1 MHGIANR
8 AMATF
13 ALSVIGAA
21 YPMMSLYVAVLAD
34 RSTTPFYYT
43 ISFQS
48 LFPSSFVVV
57 WSASHILE
65 DWKGRITWPSIT
77 LGVGVANLST
87 VLTAYYVQITPI
99 PISSTTPSSLPA
111 ILALI
116 SGPILSMIGGILGF
130 SAVRQYSREHG
141 HAIIARA

>member
-1 MHGIANR
+1 
-8 AMATF
+8 
-13 ALSVIGAA
+13 
-21 YPMMSLYVAVLAD
+21 MMPLYVAVLVD

-48 LFPSSFVVV
+48 LFLSSFVVV

-99 PISSTTPSSLPA
+99 AISSTTPSSPPA
-111 ILALI
+111 VVARTL
-116 SGPILSMIGGILGF
+116 GPAHPVPGG
-130 SAVRQYSREHG
+130 H
-141 HAIIARA
+141 RASL

>member
-1 MHGIANR
+1 GSVRIVRHWSSVPDD
-8 AMATF
+8 AT
-13 ALSVIGAA
+13 LRGGV
-21 YPMMSLYVAVLAD
+21 VD
-34 RSTTPFYYT
+34 RGTTPFYYT

-48 LFPSSFVVV
+48 LFLSSFVVV

-87 VLTAYYVQITPI
+87 VLIAYYVQITPV

-116 SGPILSMIGGILGF
+116 SGPILSIIGGIL
-130 SAVRQYSREHG
+130 ASRPCCNTRENT
-141 HAIIARA
+141 ATQ

>member
-1 MHGIANR
+1 MP
-8 AMATF
+8 
-13 ALSVIGAA
+13 VIGAA
-21 YPMMSLYVAVLAD
+21 YRMMPLYVAVLVD

-48 LFPSSFVVV
+48 LFLSSFVVV

-87 VLTAYYVQITPI
+87 VLIAYYVQITPV
-99 PISSTTPSSLPA
+99 PISSPTPSSLPA

-116 SGPILSMIGGILGF
+116 SGPILSIIGGILGF
-130 SAVRQYSREHG
+130 SAVLQYSREHG

>member
-1 MHGIANR
+1 
-8 AMATF
+8 
-13 ALSVIGAA
+13 
-21 YPMMSLYVAVLAD
+21 MMPLYVAVLVD

-48 LFPSSFVVV
+48 LFLSSFVVV

-87 VLTAYYVQITPI
+87 VLIAYYVQITPV

-116 SGPILSMIGGILGF
+116 SGPILSIIGGILGF
-130 SAVRQYSREHG
+130 SAVLQYSREHG

>member
-1 MHGIANR
+1 MHRMANR
-8 AMATF
+8 AMAAF
-13 ALSVIGAA
+13 ALSAIGAV
-21 YPMMSLYVAVLAD
+21 YQMMSLYVAVLVD

-48 LFPSSFVVV
+48 LFLSSFVVV

-87 VLTAYYVQITPI
+87 VLIAYYVQITPI
-99 PISSTTPSSLPA
+99 PISSTTPSSLQR
-111 ILALI
+111 
-116 SGPILSMIGGILGF
+116 F
-130 SAVRQYSREHG
+130 
-141 HAIIARA
+141 